1 MVQQEKLTGPL
12 LEIVPRHILRISRT
26 EVDVLKCGIIS
37 PNGSE
42 HPIPMIDTELLGK
55 KRFPVVRYVQ
65 LLYQIGNMRNGDAT
79 DEFEESDRQ
88 QVGNA
93 ADNMSSERIE
103 FAAEDTTGRVL
114 DLLTERMNSDLP
126 FKSRNVLSSLFSVRP
141 TYGE

>member
-1 MVQQEKLTGPL
+1 
-12 LEIVPRHILRISRT
+12 
-26 EVDVLKCGIIS
+26 
-37 PNGSE
+37 
-42 HPIPMIDTELLGK
+42 MIDTELLGK

-93 ADNMSSERIE
+93 ANNMSSERIE